1 MLKLDVLPN
10 LNSLPLEE
18 VAELYSGWS
27 VVEKFSMLDQFK
39 TMKQLGRMFKIDL
52 TNEQLLFICISGKTV
67 LSDSGP
73 GAGKT
78 TCSKFALI
86 HAHIFLGVDLGNALV
101 LMFTG
106 GAAEEYARGIDYIIN
121 GLNATK
127 KKMFQIR
134 FKPTV
139 KTLHALARAW
149 IREYK
154 FELGFDSVTIENIL
168 LEDPNAVFNEI
179 MSEDFEELDLTLPN
193 EVKKKI
199 QLFYNYHKETGIDL
213 NTVSEIELKKSRYY
227 PSKQLDLSVLI
238 DIYNAYDRYKAIKN
252 KYDFTDFILK
262 FEHLLD
268 TRADIVARLSRAYR
282 VVFVDEYQDMS
293 LSFIRIL
300 KKLIHEDTHAKFMGD
315 SDQTLFDF
323 RGSEAKNM
331 LEFKEAYNNGVVTSL
346 TLNMRCP
353 AKIVELSNLVINTNH
368 LRYDKQ
374 LYGFE
379 KPYSIITE
387 KYNSRN
393 DVVNSMLDILHN
405 TPPSKYKDMM
415 LLYRNSRTSAL
426 LTTRLLFE
434 TNIPFTVIS
443 GARPFGDLLSRSI
456 LTFLTF
462 VFDENTPDILKQ
474 LNRFTPLSKDQAK
487 DVFLDYSNLREYYES
502 VSPNTRLHGTL
513 KTMFEVRDQALRYE
527 RSTCLKPIVDNI
539 RLYYLNFLNS
549 KMLESGEVLDDE
561 LFEIIE
567 QFFLDPELSCM
578 QIQKKLVEYMDKAK
592 ALSGGVRL
600 ATIHTAKGLE
610 AEEIHMLDLDR
621 NFPSKKG
628 LDENLTEEQAQM
640 FLEEEVR
647 VFYVGITRT
656 KKVLHV
662 YHNESPFYSFFEK
675 IDSIK
680 GMEKGDADKIKMVNT
695 PVIPSS
701 NVFQEEYTPIV
712 QKEDAVAKNLNSLLN
727 SYKRAKEERELREK
741 REQQNDDTSTGGE
754 INAN

>member
-10 LNSLPLEE
+10 LNSMTLEE
-18 VAELYSGWS
+18 VATLYSGWS
-27 VVEKFSMLDQFK
+27 IVEDFTMLEQ
-39 TMKQLGRMFKIDL
+39 MKIMRSIGNNFKIKL

-73 GAGKT
+73 GSGKT

-86 HAHIFLGVDLGNALV
+86 HTHLFLKVDLGNALV

-106 GAAEEYARGIDYIIN
+106 EAALEYARGIEHIID

-139 KTLHALARAW
+139 KTLHALARSW

-154 FELGFDSVTIENIL
+154 YLLGFDSVTIENVL
-168 LEDPNAVFNEI
+168 LENSAAVFSEI
-179 MSEDFEELDLTLPN
+179 LADDFEELDLSLPN
-193 EVKKKI
+193 EVKKKL
-199 QLFYNYHKETGIDL
+199 QMFYNYHKEMNIDL
-213 NTVSEIELKKSRYY
+213 KSVSESEIRDSRYY
-227 PSKQLDLSVLI
+227 PSKQLPLSKVI
-238 DIYNAYDRYKAIKN
+238 EVYDAYDKYKLIKQ

-262 FEHLLD
+262 FEQLLD
-268 TRADIVARLSRAYR
+268 TRPDIVERLSRAYR

-300 KKLIHEDTHAKFMGD
+300 KKLIHANTHVKFMGD

-331 LEFKEAYNNGVVTSL
+331 LEFKDSYDNGVVTSL
-346 TLNMRCP
+346 TFNMRCP
-353 AKIVELSNLVINTNH
+353 AKVVELSNMVINTNQ

-374 LYGFE
+374 LYGIE
-379 KPYSIITE
+379 KPYSIVTE

-393 DVVNSMLDILHN
+393 DVVNSIVDTLKSM
-405 TPPSKYKDMM
+405 SKAEYKDVM

-426 LTTRLLFE
+426 LTTRLLLE

-456 LTFLTF
+456 LTYLQF
-462 VFDENTPDILKQ
+462 VFDENTKDILKT

-487 DVFLDYSNLREYYES
+487 DVFLEYENLREYFES
-502 VSPNTRLHGTL
+502 ISPNTRLHSTIQ
-513 KTMFEVRDQALRYE
+513 TMFDVRARALKYE
-527 RSTCLKPIVDNI
+527 PSTCIRPIVDNI

-567 QFFLDPELSCM
+567 QFFLDPELSC
-578 QIQKKLVEYMDKAK
+578 IQVQSKLVEYMDKAK
-592 ALSGGVRL
+592 ALQGGVRL

-610 AEEIHMLDLDR
+610 AKYIYMLDLDR

-647 VFYVGITRT
+647 VFYVGMTRT
-656 KKVLHV
+656 KYLLHV

-675 IDSIK
+675 LNSVNGMVKTDATAISIS
-680 GMEKGDADKIKMVNT
+680 N
-695 PVIPSS
+695 S
-701 NVFQEEYTPIV
+701 NVFNNVSNFEETSKVVIKQEN
-712 QKEDAVAKNLNSLLN
+712 AVTKNLNSLLQG
-727 SYKRAKEERELREK
+727 YKKAKEVREAAERR
-741 REQQNDDTSTGGE
+741 
-754 INAN
+754 I